1 MNNRFEF
8 VKEEVLIVND
18 YGHHTIIA
26 FFRDKV
32 TGVYYISQNMDSIT
46 PLVDADGKPL
56 TSL

>member
-8 VKEEVLIVND
+8 VKKEELTIND
-18 YGHHTIIA
+18 YGHHTIIT

-32 TGVYYISQNMDSIT
+32 TGVYYISRNNDSIT